1 MPSSSLK
8 ARWKDRS
15 KGRAK
20 ASIAEKTRK
29 SVGKIWGSFKRPP
42 RGSPPPTAR
51 PPSTSPQGS
60 SSQLGPPHLQPS
72 LSPPASTEPTFPPPT
87 TCLGTAFTPDGQSST
102 TRLSLNLWEEVFR
115 NVNKETNEWI
125 KQHGLNSTPNA
136 DSNDQAKEL
145 IDLLQNKSLL
155 NNKKMP
161 TKISIG
167 KHNIVLR
174 EYVADVVSF
183 LTMAGDLTATLVPRE
198 TSAPWA
204 AGKALLKI
212 PVQRADQMAALAA
225 TIQWF
230 TRIIRRGQVYEL
242 LYKTPAT
249 DEQVVANLHSALVD
263 LYIAALEF
271 LARSDKL
278 IRSGKAG
285 QTLEVLLRPQQTAD
299 FLSDLVKKEQKVQL
313 EAQACELSRQAK
325 AHQKLD
331 QGLHSVL
338 ARLEGLSPPPTRM
351 DEGVAKLL
359 EEVDKDRLE
368 EVMNF
373 ISSEKFGKGHA
384 TIRDTRT
391 PGTGDWLIHHEGF
404 RDWQAIPSASTVL
417 CLKGTVG
424 TGKTYLT
431 SRVIDH
437 VRGTL
442 QTSAHDEGFAFYYCN
457 RSGTSMQ
464 DPLSALRSLARQL
477 TYKAFNYGRIQKK
490 VIQRYEIA
498 RHEGR
503 DFGYRDCRELILD
516 SLNLYPRTTIILD
529 ALDESDITT
538 YNLAEILIDLVGE
551 AAKPVKLFVSS
562 RPDREYMDAFDA
574 KSTITVDGS
583 NQRGDIEKFL
593 QEKLYSTRFYKNR
606 RVEVQQLIRDTFTAG
621 NGGMQRLAR
630 RFRWVYLQ
638 VRRLKSCVTDDAVRL
653 WAKTIPPDLMGAY
666 DQLWADIKAQH
677 NVHDVALAERAIQW
691 VLCSFE
697 PVTSKI
703 LLEAIRYAFDG
714 DTLVQIEEQH
724 EQEIL
729 SLCQDLLT
737 VDGQKQVWALP
748 HASVAEYFESKGM
761 FLQKCDAFAAR
772 TSLEFLMHF
781 KWRASFEEYA
791 AYTWPQHVQR
801 YDAWLGSAVSPE
813 PDEQLQRTL
822 KRFLG
827 SPKVSSSYCRDWI
840 ENLDFKWDGQKEL
853 LPMDMA
859 LFTMCRYGLYHIF
872 PDWWNTDNID
882 EETALEKCN
891 DGCNSL
897 ALAVRAES
905 VPICRFLVRVMDVNN
920 PLAEGH
926 HPAMRAALHRDNKDI
941 ISLLVLEGKVDINMH
956 VKGRQPSYSLVQST
970 IKEHP
975 HLLPWML
982 EQGWVDVNRE
992 GGDEYGNALI
1002 AAVHQDRPSL
1012 VRILLEAGADANAA
1026 VECGDYGSALVAAA
1040 DTIEDTRLEMMQLLV
1055 KHGADPNLPLKGGR
1069 YGSPLEALLFIEAMN
1084 LYPDVPPIRES
1095 VEFLLAAGADP
1106 AMMSDVGPHGSALAA
1121 AAWYGFKD
1129 LLALMVDVTGRGRAV
1144 ECLGRS
1150 RHPWSGFDHNRER
1163 YLSLIESFAFDT

>member
-1 MPSSSLK
+1 
-8 ARWKDRS
+8 
-15 KGRAK
+15 
-20 ASIAEKTRK
+20 
-29 SVGKIWGSFKRPP
+29 
-42 RGSPPPTAR
+42 
-51 PPSTSPQGS
+51 
-60 SSQLGPPHLQPS
+60 
-72 LSPPASTEPTFPPPT
+72 
-87 TCLGTAFTPDGQSST
+87 
-102 TRLSLNLWEEVFR
+102 
-115 NVNKETNEWI
+115 
-125 KQHGLNSTPNA
+125 
-136 DSNDQAKEL
+136 
-145 IDLLQNKSLL
+145 
-155 NNKKMP
+155 
-161 TKISIG
+161 
-167 KHNIVLR
+167 
-174 EYVADVVSF
+174 
-183 LTMAGDLTATLVPRE
+183 
-198 TSAPWA
+198 
-204 AGKALLKI
+204 
-212 PVQRADQMAALAA
+212 
-225 TIQWF
+225 
-230 TRIIRRGQVYEL
+230 
-242 LYKTPAT
+242 
-249 DEQVVANLHSALVD
+249 
-263 LYIAALEF
+263 
-271 LARSDKL
+271 
-278 IRSGKAG
+278 
-285 QTLEVLLRPQQTAD
+285 
-299 FLSDLVKKEQKVQL
+299 
-313 EAQACELSRQAK
+313 
-325 AHQKLD
+325 
-331 QGLHSVL
+331 
-338 ARLEGLSPPPTRM
+338 
-351 DEGVAKLL
+351 
-359 EEVDKDRLE
+359 
-368 EVMNF
+368 
-373 ISSEKFGKGHA
+373 
-384 TIRDTRT
+384 
-391 PGTGDWLIHHEGF
+391 
-404 RDWQAIPSASTVL
+404 
-417 CLKGTVG
+417 
-424 TGKTYLT
+424 
-431 SRVIDH
+431 
-437 VRGTL
+437 
-442 QTSAHDEGFAFYYCN
+442 
-457 RSGTSMQ
+457 
-464 DPLSALRSLARQL
+464 
-477 TYKAFNYGRIQKK
+477 
-490 VIQRYEIA
+490 
-498 RHEGR
+498 
-503 DFGYRDCRELILD
+503 
-516 SLNLYPRTTIILD
+516 
-529 ALDESDITT
+529 
-538 YNLAEILIDLVGE
+538 
-551 AAKPVKLFVSS
+551 
-562 RPDREYMDAFDA
+562 
-574 KSTITVDGS
+574 
-583 NQRGDIEKFL
+583 
-593 QEKLYSTRFYKNR
+593 
-606 RVEVQQLIRDTFTAG
+606 
-621 NGGMQRLAR
+621 
-630 RFRWVYLQ
+630 
-638 VRRLKSCVTDDAVRL
+638 
-653 WAKTIPPDLMGAY
+653 MGAY

-703 LLEAIRYAFDG
+703 LLEAIRYAFDE

-737 VDGQKQVWALP
+737 VDGQKQVWTLP

-772 TSLEFLMHF
+772 TSLEFLMRF
-781 KWRASFEEYA
+781 KWYVRQGLRLNGPRRASFEEYA

-813 PDEQLQRTL
+813 PDEQLLRIL

-827 SPKVSSSYCRDWI
+827 SPQVSSSYCRDWI

-859 LFTMCRYGLYHIF
+859 LFTMCRYGFYHIF
-872 PDWWNTDNID
+872 PDWWNADNID

-1002 AAVHQDRPSL
+1002 AAVHQDRPPL

-1163 YLSLIESFAFDT
+1163 YVRWTRRVKEVVPYLTGDLGLDEKMVHELGLWLVGPEEVGRYTTFFSYY